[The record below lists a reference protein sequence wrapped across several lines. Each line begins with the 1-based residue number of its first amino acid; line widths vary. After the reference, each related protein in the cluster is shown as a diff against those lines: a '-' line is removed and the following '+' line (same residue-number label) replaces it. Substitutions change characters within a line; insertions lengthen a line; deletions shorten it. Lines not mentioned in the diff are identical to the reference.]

1 MDQNKRFDEEVPRTY
16 GEESEWYE
24 QQDKDRRER
33 AAGGQAGG
41 GSYGGQPYGNQPV
54 GQPYGNQPGSQPYGN
69 QPGGQPY
76 GNPYGDGSYGGQ
88 PYGNQPGGQP
98 YGNQPYGNPYGG
110 WNGQYGYRQPQYGQV
125 KDVFCYILLA
135 IMVARMLV
143 GVVTSLMMF
152 DAIDDY
158 SSLMNGTY
166 VYKLMNNGMY
176 SGFSSLSSLLFIGY
190 IVFVILD
197 IVAVSKAGY
206 KVTGLI
212 LFAIFLTPGYYIWR
226 AHVLGR
232 KKMVPI
238 IFTVLYS
245 LLTLINIGIMV
256 TEVFSLTAE
265 LMQTMYY

>member
-41 GSYGGQPYGNQPV
+41 TGSYGSQPYGNQSGGQPYGNQPG
-54 GQPYGNQPGSQPYGN
+54 GQPHGN

-76 GNPYGDGSYGGQ
+76 GNPYGGGSYGGQ
-88 PYGNQPGGQP
+88 PYGNQPGG
-98 YGNQPYGNPYGG
+98 QPYGNPYGG